1 MDGFYLAMER
11 FPSATFAMTGRKEE
25 CVCVHDGKDVSRS
38 GGSGETVLPHPGDL
52 RIGYSS
58 VSSAPVLKEG

>member
-25 CVCVHDGKDVSRS
+25 CVCAMERMFLDQVGVGRQFCSIQETCES
-38 GGSGETVLPHPGDL
+38 GTAV
-52 RIGYSS
+52 
-58 VSSAPVLKEG
+58 